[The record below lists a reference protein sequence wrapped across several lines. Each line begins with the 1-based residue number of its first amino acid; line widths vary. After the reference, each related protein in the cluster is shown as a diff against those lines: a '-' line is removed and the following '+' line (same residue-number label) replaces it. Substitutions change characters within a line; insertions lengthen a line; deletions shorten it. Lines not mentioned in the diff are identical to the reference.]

1 MAGGFR
7 GPYEIVFSFLENDPK
22 HIVVWFSGQL
32 LATTSEDLSIYLSY
46 RNHSKPLN
54 EQLVS

>member
-22 HIVVWFSGQL
+22 HIVVWLSAHL
-32 LATTSEDLSIYLSY
+32 LATTSEDLYIYHTEITA
-46 RNHSKPLN
+46 NT
-54 EQLVS
+54 